1 MTKINTSMMTQEQ
14 MDNWQDPMTIGMQQG
29 PKQIGIA
36 GISPLPGLINQH
48 YNPLDMGKYEGN
60 PNHNPVYQNFMDSE
74 FNIPGAGG
82 MAMTEVFYG
91 DDQSQMFG
99 DTHSAGQFR
108 QYLESIGL
116 PINQNPNIKTAQPF
130 IPDDSVRD
138 NSNQVKI
145 APGNPGLVDRPGG
158 EVPPPITAPSQPIS
172 IMPTLPDYTD
182 KFSGYDTKIGGF
194 DNQFKDIIG
203 RLDKLEQGI
212 GSMANTNVPAPTPV
226 QGGVPSVYTG
236 NNARGY

>member
-138 NSNQVKI
+138 NSNQPI
-145 APGNPGLVDRPGG
+145 IEGGLKNM
-158 EVPPPITAPSQPIS
+158 TA
-172 IMPTLPDYTD
+172 LPNYDD
-182 KFSGYDTKIGGF
+182 KFAGYDKQIGGF
-194 DNQFKDIIG
+194 DNQFKDIVG
-203 RLDKLEQGI
+203 RLDKLEQGL
-212 GSMANTNVPAPTPV
+212 GSFAGPISNGASPV
-226 QGGVPSVYTG
+226 TSQTGLPSVYTG
-236 NNARGY
+236 PNARGY

>member
-14 MDNWQDPMTIGMQQG
+14 IDNWQDPMTIGMQQG

-60 PNHNPVYQNFMDSE
+60 PNHNPDYQNFMDSE
-74 FNIPGAGG
+74 FNTGSPGLAV
-82 MAMTEVFYG
+82 MTDVYYG
-91 DDQSQMFG
+91 DNQKNTFG
-99 DTHSAGQFR
+99 DSSSAAQFR
-108 QYLESIGL
+108 KYLESMGIPIHDGPPQGSQPGKPFL
-116 PINQNPNIKTAQPF
+116 PDT
-130 IPDDSVRD
+130 
-138 NSNQVKI
+138 
-145 APGNPGLVDRPGG
+145 GG
-158 EVPPPITAPSQPIS
+158 PSKPIS

>member
-1 MTKINTSMMTQEQ
+1 MASGTAYPNEDIK
-14 MDNWQDPMTIGMQQG
+14 
-29 PKQIGIA
+29 GIM

-60 PNHNPVYQNFMDSE
+60 PNYEQDDDLMGFNPPSMQTADVRKYYYKGKEQEGSSTY
-74 FNIPGAGG
+74 IGALQK
-82 MAMTEVFYG
+82 F
-91 DDQSQMFG
+91 
-99 DTHSAGQFR
+99 
-108 QYLESIGL
+108 LESQGKGDL
-116 PINQNPNIKTAQPF
+116 F
-130 IPDDSVRD
+130 SFD
-138 NSNQVKI
+138 NSGQVKL

-172 IMPTLPDYTD
+172 IMPTLPDYTE

-194 DNQFKDIIG
+194 DNQFKDILG

>member
-1 MTKINTSMMTQEQ
+1 MMTQEQ

-60 PNHNPVYQNFMDSE
+60 PNHNPDYQNFMDSE
-74 FNIPGAGG
+74 FNIGGPGLAV
-82 MAMTEVFYG
+82 MTDVYYG
-91 DDQSQMFG
+91 DGQQNTFG
-99 DTHSAGQFR
+99 DSSSAAQFKK
-108 QYLESIGL
+108 YLESKGI
-116 PINQNPNIKTAQPF
+116 PIHDGPPQGSQPGKPF
-130 IPDDSVRD
+130 LPDDSVR
-138 NSNQVKI
+138 NI
-145 APGNPGLVDRPGG
+145 MP
-158 EVPPPITAPSQPIS
+158 QPI
-172 IMPTLPDYTD
+172 IEGGLKNMTALPNYDD